1 MRFRKSIYSL
11 CAVGVFVIGIC
22 GIVAYYMM
30 QYQDV
35 AVAFLDVGQGD
46 ATLISHGSYQIL
58 IDGGSDQTVLL
69 EEIGHVM
76 PFWDRKIEIVIATH
90 PDADHIDG
98 LIGVFTYY
106 DVDQFWHT
114 SAQKDSS
121 ILDKLVAVSREGGSV
136 EDVQPIA
143 GDMIFIS
150 DHAYM
155 EIIYPYSKV
164 PSAQSD
170 INDTSVA
177 SVVNIGQQ
185 RFYLGG
191 DLSSQI
197 EDEINFAEPLAVV
210 KASHHG
216 AKTST
221 SDVFLQKTQVRDV
234 IISVGVDNRYGHPH
248 DEVIKRIEK
257 QGLQV
262 LRTDQRGRIIYHC
275 SDNKCDVFL
284 ER

>member
-1 MRFRKSIYSL
+1 MRFRKSIYIL
-11 CAVGVFVIGIC
+11 CSIGVFVIGIC
-22 GIVAYYMM
+22 SVVAYYIM
-30 QYQDV
+30 QSQDV
-35 AVAFLDVGQGD
+35 VVAFLDVGQGD

-114 SAQKDSS
+114 SVQKDSS
-121 ILDKLVAVSREGGSV
+121 VLDKLVAVSKEKDGV

-150 DHAYM
+150 DHAYV
-155 EIIYPYSKV
+155 EIIYPYVKTVSL
-164 PSAQSD
+164 QSD
-170 INDTSVA
+170 INDTSIA
-177 SVVNIGQQ
+177 SIVNIGQQ

-197 EDEINFAEPLAVV
+197 ENEIVFSKPLTVA

-221 SDVFLQKTQVRDV
+221 SDAFLQKTKARDV
-234 IISVGVDNRYGHPH
+234 IISVGADNRYGHPH
-248 DEVIKRIEK
+248 DEVVKRIEK
-257 QGLQV
+257 QGLQS
-262 LRTDQRGRIIYHC
+262 LRTDQRGRIIYQC
-275 SDNKCDVFL
+275 SDNMCNVLL